1 MLGLGASAL
10 FLLGSSFQLT
20 VEMFDYLECELNLF
34 QTGESFPPIS
44 PGFHGQCLV
53 PSLFATWTSHASP
66 YTLQSTGSGTWRL
79 QALRP
84 SFSSGAF
91 AESVISCLSRRT
103 TLPSLLAS
111 PLRSKSPK
119 SVHGLRPQLGW
130 SLASPVCYS
139 ARLALGLNFC
149 QKGCCLLIGG

>member
-91 AESVISCLSRRT
+91 AVSDFMPEQKDHTPQLTGFTPEVQEPKVWDYG
-103 TLPSLLAS
+103 PSLAGPWPAPS
-111 PLRSKSPK
+111 ATQPGWHWGSI
-119 SVHGLRPQLGW
+119 SVRR
-130 SLASPVCYS
+130 AAVC
-139 ARLALGLNFC
+139 
-149 QKGCCLLIGG
+149 